1 MKPEPSRR
9 TLMAALAGL
18 AAALAAPAL
27 ASNAPTDRAIQ
38 LVVGFSAGGPADLVA
53 RTLSKA
59 LGGALGT
66 SVVVENRPGAD
77 GGIAA
82 AQVARAKPD
91 GFTLLLA
98 PSTHAI
104 NASLYRKLPFDS
116 VRDFT
121 AVTLVGESPNIVAVN
136 AGLPVR
142 SIPELVSHAK
152 SANPPLNYASSSS
165 ITQFATELFNL
176 SAGTRMTRIPY
187 KGAGQ
192 AMPALLS
199 GEVPVMVSSMMTLLP
214 HVKSG
219 RIRALA
225 VTSSS
230 RVKIAPEIP
239 TVAESGLPGYSA
251 STWYGLLAPAGT
263 PRPVVERIDQ
273 ALKKVLADATI
284 VATLEAQG
292 LVLEQQV
299 RDPAAF
305 QAYLQAE
312 VNKWRPVVEATGVSL
327 E

>member
-9 TLMAALAGL
+9 ALMAALA
-18 AAALAAPAL
+18 AVALPLPSWASDAPG
-27 ASNAPTDRAIQ
+27 DRSIQ

-59 LGGALGT
+59 LGGALGAN
-66 SVVVENRPGAD
+66 VVVENRRGAD

-82 AQVARAKPD
+82 AQVARARPD
-91 GFTLLLA
+91 GYTLLLA

-104 NASLYRKLPFDS
+104 NASLYKKLPFDS
-116 VRDFT
+116 VKDFT

-136 AGLPVR
+136 AALPVR
-142 SIPELVSHAK
+142 SIPELIGYAK
-152 SANPPLNYASSSS
+152 STNPPLNYASSSS
-165 ITQFATELFNL
+165 ITQFATELLNL

-230 RVKIAPEIP
+230 RVKIASEIP
-239 TVAESGLPGYSA
+239 TVAEAGLPGYSA

-273 ALKKVLADATI
+273 AMKKVLADASV

-299 RDPAAF
+299 REPAAF

-312 VNKWRPVVEATGVSL
+312 VNKWRPVVEATGVSI